1 MAGWRWLHSSD
12 QPATWPFVL
21 RVLGKAALLF
31 VAFNLL
37 FAWWQPLSLLGQ
49 VSLYNGPVTG
59 RQRLPYGENPDR
71 AYNLSLNNLEAMF
84 ASHAIAQPKAE
95 DEFRVFLIGD
105 SATWGILLEPA
116 ETLAGMLNAADLTA
130 EDDRRV
136 QVYNLGY
143 PIMSLTKDLL
153 LLDQAMQYDPD
164 LIVWLFTLES
174 FPRQKQLFP
183 PLVQHNPA
191 ATRDLIAAYDLDLD
205 PQDERF
211 VDLDFW
217 DQTIVGQ
224 RRELA
229 DWLRL
234 QLYGIPWQATG
245 IDQEATVIER
255 AAEESISDL
264 TARLRARE
272 ADATHFLYSPGGGIA
287 LVGATPERLIK
298 LSYER
303 LETMALAGTAP
314 RGRDAEEDR
323 ALGQAL
329 LESLK
334 DRAEHAVVV
343 AAILIGVPCV
353 YVITIRG
360 GWFFLILVDLIIL
373 LETVEV
379 VLWGKGAQ

>member
-31 VAFNLL
+31 VVFNLL
-37 FAWWQPLSLLGQ
+37 FAWWQPLLLLGQ

-245 IDQEATVIER
+245 IDQDYPAAYTPHQEDFDVDYSFQEWAEPVI
-255 AAEESISDL
+255 L
-264 TARLRARE
+264 TADDLAFEVLQAGVNRAG
-272 ADATHFLYSPGGGIA
+272 D
-287 LVGATPERLIK
+287 
-298 LSYER
+298 
-303 LETMALAGTAP
+303 
-314 RGRDAEEDR
+314 
-323 ALGQAL
+323 
-329 LESLK
+329 
-334 DRAEHAVVV
+334 
-343 AAILIGVPCV
+343 VP
-353 YVITIRG
+353 
-360 GWFFLILVDLIIL
+360 IL
-373 LETVEV
+373 LVNEPMFVSSGENSDIRYNFFYPRWAYDSYREQLTTLAQTEDWDLLDLWDAIDMAQFTDSAVHYTPAGAAQLRDRLLP
-379 VLWGKGAQ
+379 VLAKYLAP